1 MRDKL
6 VERLLEEYARKEQLY
21 REFASLVKNILEV
34 FLVSNGFKFQIFYR
48 AKDENRLAVKIDRKR
63 REGKEYKRLDD
74 IEDLAGV
81 RVVFYLESDRK
92 YFLRSFLSEFEGCIV
107 SHEEK
112 YDPKGYR
119 GTHIIFRLDKERSKL
134 VEYRKYTGFKCEIQV
149 STILFHAWSEVEHDI
164 IYKPQ
169 GEEKLLRTLG
179 LDDLEESFQK
189 LMVNHIQAA
198 TFQLDYL
205 NRKYKAITKAGKILG
220 SDFLVDIASSRSNDE
235 IYQILEVIKD
245 FYYRKPE
252 ETLAIVNTIISKQTL
267 PPIVIHRF
275 GDQEIHGR
283 SHKDLVLKSIELL
296 SNIRYFKPDEV
307 LELVARLSHEVD
319 KEISGKALEVVREFA
334 KYDYNVLTKSRIGY
348 GTQRKILD
356 FMLGWSMEERI
367 QHLDFI
373 EVAAKKLLN
382 STVEGSELTAEDT
395 LTIHFGAVTPSN
407 FLKKI
412 RRETIDLICGLYQ
425 TTADPKTRLR
435 LVHVLEE
442 VTRTP
447 SNVEYGDDLIEMI
460 KEDLGYLIHIY
471 RKMVFEDDGKIIKNL
486 AVVEAVEQR
495 LHWIN
500 KTDKFRTQNSEELRR
515 EILQDEFYQLFRLLV
530 GDPITYREEEG
541 WDTAEQKRAE
551 EIDKLVDS
559 IEEARLEE
567 WFDKLNRIA
576 AQYALVD
583 DWQFN
588 TLRFFL
594 QKLTQVKPRL
604 TDKILSEAFTSNL
617 PLKHFTVSFLSGFRI
632 GVQFELWD
640 KYADKI
646 IEAQDTQL
654 ISAVLFSLILPEG
667 TNLEKSIREH
677 DLDLVDNIVKKRESF
692 SFLEG
697 QDDRTLHHALI
708 NVLSRNYKRDPERI
722 EPLIREEIKN
732 NPGLLDMLFT
742 ELPVLTMMGWIHI
755 QELQP
760 ETIELL
766 REAMV
771 ELPNIDWHVQGLLLA
786 TGQRDGLRAVLDV
799 FLKRI
804 QKDAKEGK
812 KRRRLGD
819 DRYESIP
826 YHFNSDLRDF
836 ITQHPEY
843 KEIASEWVVG
853 MTTDWSIYNWHVG
866 EFLQR
871 IGKGFRE
878 ILMVLIEKG
887 DDDSLMKAARAM
899 HSIEGVDFDLCIE
912 IVRRTDSERIL
923 GQIAANMYAT
933 GVVSGEY
940 GIAVAHEGK
949 AKALEKYKDDESERV
964 RKFAAHMTK
973 SFQESTRRERQ
984 RADEEI
990 ELRKIEF
997 EG

>member
-1 MRDKL
+1 MRDNL
-6 VERLLEEYARKEQLY
+6 GERLLEEYARKEQLY

-34 FLVSNGFKFQIFYR
+34 FLVSNGFKFQIFHR
-48 AKDENRLAVKIDRKR
+48 AKDENRLAVKIDQKR

-81 RVVFYLESDRK
+81 RVVFYLESDK
-92 YFLRSFLSEFEGCIV
+92 KDFLRSFLSEFEGCIV

-119 GTHIIFRLDKERSKL
+119 GAHIIFRLDKERSKL

-179 LDDLEESFQK
+179 LDDLEESFQR

-205 NRKYKAITKAGKILG
+205 NKKYKAITKAGKILS

-252 ETLAIVNTIISKQTL
+252 ETLAIVNAIVSKQAL

-348 GTQRKILD
+348 GAQRKILD

-373 EVAAKKLLN
+373 EVAAKELLN

-395 LTIHFGAVTPSN
+395 FTIHFGAVTPNN

-412 RRETIDLICGLYQ
+412 RRETLDLIYGLYQ
-425 TTADPKTRLR
+425 TAAAPKMLLR

-471 RKMVFEDDGKIIKNL
+471 RNMVFEDDGKIIKNL
-486 AVVEAVEQR
+486 AVVEAVEQK

-551 EIDKLVDS
+551 EIDKLIDS

-567 WFDKLNRIA
+567 WSDKLNRIA
-576 AQYALVD
+576 AQHALVD

-588 TLRFFL
+588 TFRFFL

-604 TDKILSEAFTSNL
+604 ADKILNEAFASSL
-617 PLKHFTVSFLSGFRI
+617 PLKYFAVSFLSGFRI
-632 GVQFELWD
+632 GAQFELWD
-640 KYADKI
+640 KYTDKI
-646 IEAQDTQL
+646 TEAQDNQL
-654 ISAVLFSLILPEG
+654 ISSVLLSLILPEG
-667 TNLEKSIREH
+667 TNLEKSIREY
-677 DLDLVDNIVKKRESF
+677 DLDLVGNIVKRREPF

-697 QDDRTLHHALI
+697 QDDRALHHALI

-722 EPLIREEIKN
+722 EPLIGEEIKS
-732 NPGLLDMLFT
+732 NPGLLDVFFI
-742 ELPVLTMMGWIHI
+742 ELPLLTMRGWIHI
-755 QELQP
+755 QELQSA
-760 ETIELL
+760 TIEFLK
-766 REAMV
+766 EAMV

-786 TGQRDGLRAVLDV
+786 IGRRDGLRAVLDV

-804 QKDAKEGK
+804 QKDVKEK
-812 KRRRLGD
+812 EKRRQLGD

-826 YHFNSDLRDF
+826 YHFNPDLRDF
-836 ITQHPEY
+836 IAQHPEY

-871 IGKGFRE
+871 IGKGFE
-878 ILMVLIEKG
+878 GILMVLIEKG

-899 HSIEGVDFDLCIE
+899 HSLEGVDFDLCIE
-912 IVRRTDSERIL
+912 IVRRTDNERIL
-923 GQIAANMYAT
+923 SQIAANMYAT

-964 RKFAAHMTK
+964 LKFTAQMIK
-973 SFQESTRRERQ
+973 SFQESARKERQ
-984 RADEEI
+984 RADEER
-990 ELRKIEF
+990 EMRKIEF
-997 EG
+997 ED